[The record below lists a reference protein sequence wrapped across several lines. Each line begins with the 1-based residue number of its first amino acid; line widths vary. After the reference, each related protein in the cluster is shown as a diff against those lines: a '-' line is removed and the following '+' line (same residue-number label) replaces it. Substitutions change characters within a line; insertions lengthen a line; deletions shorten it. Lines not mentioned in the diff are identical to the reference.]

1 MLFRSIMGGQT
12 LINLA
17 RNFRIEGN
25 PVTCELY
32 GNGHINTTYKVDC
45 DTGHE
50 YIIQKLNTN
59 TFKDPHMLMDN
70 LAAITSHLKM
80 KTDNHREV
88 LSLVKAESGASHV
101 IDDMGGFWRAFEF
114 VTDSVCLERAETV
127 DDFYESAVAFGRFQN
142 MLIDFPTHTLGET
155 IPDFHDT
162 EKRYA
167 AFKEAV
173 AQDKLGRVAGIQD
186 EIDFVLEREPFAS
199 IFMDHIKAG
208 EVPLRVTHNDA
219 KLNNVLFDKDTRKG
233 VCVIDLDTVMP
244 GVVMND
250 FGDAIRF
257 GASTAAED
265 EKDLRKVE
273 MSLELFAAFVKGFLS
288 TCGDNL
294 TQLEIDL
301 LPTGA
306 KMMTLE
312 CGIRF
317 LGDYIAGDTYFSI
330 HYPEQN
336 LDRFR
341 THLKLVSD
349 MESKWDQM
357 HEIVQRECE

>member
-1 MLFRSIMGGQT
+1 
-12 LINLA
+12 LIRVA
-17 RNFRIEGN
+17 RDFRIKGN
-25 PVTCELY
+25 PVSSELF

-45 DTGHE
+45 DNGRE

-70 LAAITSHLKM
+70 LAAITSHLK
-80 KTDNHREV
+80 KRTDNKREV

-101 IDDMGGFWRAFEF
+101 IDEDGGFWRAFEF
-114 VTDSVCLERAETV
+114 VTDSVCLQRAETAE
-127 DDFYESAVAFGRFQN
+127 DFYESAVAFGRFQN
-142 MLIDFPTHTLGET
+142 LLIDFPTHTLGET

-162 EKRYA
+162 VKRYA
-167 AFKEAV
+167 AFKQAV
-173 AQDKLGRVAGIQD
+173 EQDVCGRAAGAQR
-186 EIDFVLEREPFAS
+186 EIEFVLEREDFAS
-199 IFMDHIKAG
+199 IFVDYIASG
-208 EVPLRVTHNDA
+208 QVPLRVTHNDA
-219 KLNNVLFDKDTRKG
+219 KLNNVLFDKNTRKG
-233 VCVIDLDTVMP
+233 LCVIDLDTVMP

-265 EKDLRKVE
+265 EKDLDKVE
-273 MSLELFAAFVKGFLS
+273 MSLELFEAFVKGFLH
-288 TCGDNL
+288 TCGSSL

-312 CGIRF
+312 CGMRF
-317 LGDYIAGDTYFSI
+317 LGDYISGDTYFNI
-330 HYPEQN
+330 HYETQN

-349 MESKWDQM
+349 MESKWEAM
-357 HEIVQRECE
+357 HEIVNKECR